1 MKIVRTIAEVRH
13 AVREAGA
20 RGATIGFVPTMGAF
34 HDGHLSLMRTARAQT
49 GFVVV
54 SVFVNPSQ
62 FNDPADLA
70 AYPRDEARDA
80 GMAAAEGVDRFFA
93 PDAREVYPEG
103 FSTAVSVA
111 GLSEPLCGKYRGPE
125 HFRGVAT
132 VVAKLL
138 NIVTPD
144 VAYFGQKDAQQ
155 AVIVRRLVRDLDLA
169 VRVEVCPTVR
179 ESDGLAMSS
188 RNARLGA
195 ADRSRALALRQGLAA
210 AEAAIARGLAKAHTS
225 PIWDVRRCAIA
236 RRRARVSRNR
246 LRRDTAARDST
257 GRRSTDRR
265 RGAGGAGPPDRQ
277 RDDSGAAPMMHA
289 GPPVDGIA
297 RLAQLKRAG
306 TPIVMVTAYDIVSAR
321 VAEAAEVDIVLVG
334 DSAANVVLGYAS
346 TRECRHGRAARV
358 RACRATRRANV
369 RRSSATFRSVRMNVR
384 TNRPSPRHAVR
395 RRGAMRRGQDRGWRR
410 DRRACARD
418 RRTPGY
424 P

>member
-210 AEAAIARGLAKAHTS
+210 AEAAIAQG
-225 PIWDVRRCAIA
+225 A
-236 RRRARVSRNR
+236 RE
-246 LRRDTAARDST
+246 
-257 GRRSTDRR
+257 G
-265 RGAGGAGPPDRQ
+265 
-277 RDDSGAAPMMHA
+277 
-289 GPPVDGIA
+289 
-297 RLAQLKRAG
+297 
-306 TPIVMVTAYDIVSAR
+306 AR
-321 VAEAAEVDIVLVG
+321 VADL
-334 DSAANVVLGYAS
+334 
-346 TRECRHGRAARV
+346 GRAA
-358 RACRATRRANV
+358 
-369 RRSSATFRSVRMNVR
+369 
-384 TNRPSPRHAVR
+384 
-395 RRGAMRRGQDRGWRR
+395 MRDRGVEPEYLEVVSAETLRPV
-410 DRRACARD
+410 
-418 RRTPGY
+418 TPLAGEVLIAVAAQVG
-424 P
+424 PVRLIDNVMIRVPLP